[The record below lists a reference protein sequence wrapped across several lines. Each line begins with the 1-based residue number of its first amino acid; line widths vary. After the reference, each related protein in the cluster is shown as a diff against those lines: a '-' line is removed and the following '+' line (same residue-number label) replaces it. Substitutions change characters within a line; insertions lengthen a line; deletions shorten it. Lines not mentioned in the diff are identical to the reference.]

1 MTTQIM
7 TANKLSDGTV
17 VFLGY
22 DGEWTRFVDD
32 ARIAERE
39 EDVSD
44 MEAESSQSGE
54 IVDPYFIDV
63 EVHAVEGSDRF
74 IKPTQYRERIRAFG
88 PSTHPAFAKKLIPDH
103 FDPNADASS
112 VFMKG
117 I

>member
-22 DGEWTRFVDD
+22 DGTWTRHVDD

-39 EDVSD
+39 EDISE
-44 MEAESSQSGE
+44 MEAEASVSAE
-54 IVDPYFIDV
+54 VVDPYLIDV
-63 EVHAVEGSDRF
+63 EVRSAEGSSRF
-74 IKPTQYRERIRAFG
+74 VKPTQYRERIRAFG
-88 PSTHPAFAKKLIPDH
+88 PSTHPAFAKKLVPDH
-103 FDPNADASS
+103 FDPRTDASS
-112 VFMKG
+112 VFMNG

>member
-22 DGEWTRFVDD
+22 DGDWMCHVDD

-39 EDVSD
+39 EDVAD
-44 MEAESSQSGE
+44 MQAEASESSE
-54 IVDPYFIDV
+54 VVDPYLIDV
-63 EVHAVEGSDRF
+63 EVRAAEGSSRF
-74 IKPTQYRERIRAFG
+74 VKPTQYRERIRAFG
-88 PSTHPAFAKKLIPDH
+88 PSTHPAFAKKMVPEH
-103 FDPNADASS
+103 FDPRTDASS
-112 VFMKG
+112 VFMSG

>member
-22 DGEWTRFVDD
+22 DGAWTCHVDD

-39 EDVSD
+39 EDVAD
-44 MEAESSQSGE
+44 MQAEASESAE
-54 IVDPYFIDV
+54 VVDQYLIDV
-63 EVHAVEGSDRF
+63 EIRVDEGSNRF
-74 IKPTQYRERIRAFG
+74 VKPTHYRERIRAFG
-88 PSTHPAFAKKLIPDH
+88 PSTHPAFAKKMVPEH
-103 FDPNADASS
+103 FDPRVDASS
-112 VFMKG
+112 VFMSG

>member
-1 MTTQIM
+1 MTIQIM

-32 ARIAERE
+32 ARIAERD
-39 EDVSD
+39 EDVAE
-44 MEAESSQSGE
+44 METESAQSSE
-54 IVDPYFIDV
+54 VVDPYLVDV
-63 EVHAVEGSDRF
+63 EVRAVEGSGRF

-88 PSTHPAFAKKLIPDH
+88 PSTHPAFAKKLVPDH
-103 FDPNADASS
+103 FDPRADASS
-112 VFMKG
+112 VFMSG